1 MPASDALEPMRFST
15 LFCVRITAKP
25 AAIDAATWSS
35 DAIMVRVAPDDALVI
50 DATVDDAAAVAAAD
64 PHAIIEPE
72 AMFRGAWL
80 DDAQLEALTHK
91 LEWPLPTTRP
101 ALAQGMVC
109 GLAIKLVLQ
118 ADRTMLIVS
127 GSAFH
132 EVPDR
137 LGAVA

>member
-1 MPASDALEPMRFST
+1 VPASDALEPMRFST

-25 AAIDAATWSS
+25 AAIDAATWPAA
-35 DAIMVRVAPDDALVI
+35 AIMVRVAPDDALVI
-50 DATVDDAAAVAAAD
+50 DATVDDAAPVVAAD

-109 GLAIKLVLQ
+109 GLAIKLVMQ

>member
-1 MPASDALEPMRFST
+1 MPASDALEPMRFRT
-15 LFCVRITAKP
+15 LMGVRITAKP
-25 AAIDAATWSS
+25 AAIDAVTWPAA
-35 DAIMVRVAPDDALVI
+35 AIMVRIAPDDALVI
-50 DATVDDAAAVAAAD
+50 DATVDDAAAVAAHD

-80 DDAQLEALTHK
+80 DAAQLAALTHK

-109 GLAIKLVLQ
+109 GLAIKLVMQ
-118 ADRTMLIVS
+118 ADRTLLIVS

>member
-1 MPASDALEPMRFST
+1 VPASDALEPMRFAT
-15 LFCVRITAKP
+15 LFAVRITAKP
-25 AAIDAATWSS
+25 AAIDAVTWPAG
-35 DAIMVRVAPDDALVI
+35 AIMVRVAPDDALVI
-50 DATVDDAAAVAAAD
+50 DATVDDAAPVAAHD
-64 PHAIIEPE
+64 PYAIIEPE

-91 LEWPLPTTRP
+91 LEWPLPAERP

-109 GLAIKLVLQ
+109 GLAIKLVLET
-118 ADRTMLIVS
+118 DRTLLIVS

-132 EVPDR
+132 EVADR

>member
-15 LFCVRITAKP
+15 LLCVRITAKP
-25 AAIDAATWSS
+25 AAIDAANWPAH
-35 DAIMVRVAPDDALVI
+35 AIMVRVAPDDALVI
-50 DATVDDAAAVAAAD
+50 DATVDDAAGVAAAD

>member
-25 AAIDAATWSS
+25 AAIDAATWPAA
-35 DAIMVRVAPDDALVI
+35 AIMVRVAPDDALVI

>member
-109 GLAIKLVLQ
+109 GLAIKLVMQ
-118 ADRTMLIVS
+118 ADRTLLIVS

>member
-1 MPASDALEPMRFST
+1 MPASDALDPMRFTT
-15 LFCVRITAKP
+15 LMGVRITAKP
-25 AAIDAATWSS
+25 AAIDAATWPAG
-35 DAIMVRVAPDDALVI
+35 AIMVRVAPDDALVI
-50 DATVDDAAAVAAAD
+50 DATIDDAAAVATAD

-80 DDAQLEALTHK
+80 DAPQLTALTHK

-109 GLAIKLVLQ
+109 GLAIKLVMQ
-118 ADRTMLIVS
+118 ADRTLLIVS

>member
-25 AAIDAATWSS
+25 AAIDAVAWPSH
-35 DAIMVRVAPDDALVI
+35 AIMVRVAPDDALVI

>member
-25 AAIDAATWSS
+25 DAIDAATWPS

>member
-1 MPASDALEPMRFST
+1 MPASDALEPMRFTT
-15 LFCVRITAKP
+15 LFGVRITAKP
-25 AAIDAATWSS
+25 AAIDAATWPA

-50 DATVDDAAAVAAAD
+50 DATVDDAAPVAAAD

-80 DDAQLEALTHK
+80 DAAQLEALTHK
-91 LEWPLPTTRP
+91 LEWPLPTQRP

-109 GLAIKLVLQ
+109 GLAIKLVLE
-118 ADRTMLIVS
+118 ADRTLLIVS

-132 EVPDR
+132 EVADR

>member
-1 MPASDALEPMRFST
+1 MRFST

-25 AAIDAATWSS
+25 AAIDAVAWPSH
-35 DAIMVRVAPDDALVI
+35 AIMVRVAPDDALVI